1 MIHPSRIQPLN
12 SRSIQDGRYILYWMQ
27 ASQRVECN
35 HALEH
40 AVGEANERNLPV
52 VVVVGLTD
60 RFPEANLRHYAFMLD
75 GLEEVRK
82 GLEGRGIRFA
92 LMHRSPELAATAMAD
107 EAALV
112 VADRG
117 YLRIQRQ
124 WRNHVAKNAPCAV
137 VQVESDAVVP
147 VETASPK
154 EEYTAGTLRP
164 KLQRILKGYLAPLKE
179 RPVRKDSLSLRL
191 DADPEGDFTS
201 LLKKMKIDRT
211 VTPVR
216 AFRGGTARANALLE
230 EFIAKKIRHYD
241 ELRNDPG
248 LDYSSHLSPYLHFG
262 QISPLAV
269 ALRVSGEETIPA
281 AARESFLEELIVRR
295 ELSMNFVFYND
306 LYDEYECLP
315 DWAKKTLAEHAKDRR
330 ETLYSADQWER
341 AGTHDPYW
349 NAAQREMM
357 ITGKMHNYMRMYW
370 GKKILEWS
378 RSPAR
383 GIPNSPLAEQ
393 QVRARRKGPQ
403 RVCRRRL
410 VLRQAR
416 PRLVRAEGLRQDPL
430 HERRGA
436 QAQVRHGRLPEKS
449 GRPGEGPLSFKNT
462 CRHFPPIGV

>member
-12 SRSIQDGRYILYWMQ
+12 KRSIQDGRYILYWMQ
-27 ASQRVECN
+27 ASQRVDCN
-35 HALEH
+35 HALEY

-52 VVVVGLTD
+52 VVVFGLTD
-60 RFPEANLRHYAFMLD
+60 RFPEANLRHYAFMME

-82 GLEGRGIRFA
+82 GLNSRGIRFV
-92 LMHRSPELAATAMAD
+92 LFHRSPELAATAMAE

-164 KLQRILKGYLAPLKE
+164 KLQRILEGYLIPLKE

-191 DADPEGDFTS
+191 DADPEGDLTS
-201 LLKKMKIDRT
+201 LLKKMKIDRA
-211 VTPVR
+211 VSPAR

-241 ELRNDPG
+241 ELRSDPG

-262 QISPLAV
+262 QVSPLAV
-269 ALRVSGEETIPA
+269 ALRIAAEKAIPA
-281 AARESFLEELIVRR
+281 GARESFLEELIVRR

-306 LYDEYECLP
+306 RYDDYECLP
-315 DWAKKTLAEHAKDRR
+315 NWARKTLAEHAKDRR
-330 ETLYSADQWER
+330 EYLYDADQWER

-370 GKKILEWS
+370 GKKLLEWS
-378 RSPAR
+378 RTPAEAFR
-383 GIPNSPLAEQ
+383 TALTLNNRYELDGRDPNGFAG
-393 QVRARRKGPQ
+393 VAWCFGKHDRAWFERKVFGKI
-403 RVCRRRL
+403 RYMNDAGLKRKFDMDAYLKKVA
-410 VLRQAR
+410 VL
-416 PRLVRAEGLRQDPL
+416 EK
-430 HERRGA
+430 ER
-436 QAQVRHGRLPEKS
+436 
-449 GRPGEGPLSFKNT
+449 
-462 CRHFPPIGV
+462 

>member
-1 MIHPSRIQPLN
+1 MIHPSRILPLN
-12 SRSIQDGRYILYWMQ
+12 GRSIQDGRYVLYWMQ
-27 ASQRVECN
+27 ASQRVDCN
-35 HALEH
+35 HALEY

-52 VVVVGLTD
+52 VVVFGLTD
-60 RFPEANLRHYAFMLD
+60 RFPEANLRHYAFMME

-82 GLEGRGIRFA
+82 GLNRRGIRFV
-92 LMHRSPELAATAMAD
+92 LLHRSPELAATAMAE

-164 KLQRILKGYLAPLKE
+164 KLQRILEGYLVPLKE

-191 DADPEGDFTS
+191 DADPEGELTS
-201 LLKKMKIDRT
+201 LLKKMKIDRA
-211 VTPVR
+211 VSPAR
-216 AFRGGTARANALLE
+216 AFRGGTARGKALLE

-241 ELRNDPG
+241 ELRSDPG

-262 QISPLAV
+262 QVSPLAI
-269 ALRVSGEETIPA
+269 ALRIAAEKAIPA
-281 AARESFLEELIVRR
+281 GARESFLEELIVRR

-306 LYDEYECLP
+306 RYDDYECLP
-315 DWAKKTLAEHAKDRR
+315 NWARKTLAEHAKDRR
-330 ETLYSADQWER
+330 EYLYDADQWKL

-370 GKKILEWS
+370 GKKLLEWS
-378 RSPAR
+378 RTPTEAFR
-383 GIPNSPLAEQ
+383 TALWLNNKYELDGRDANGFAG
-393 QVRARRKGPQ
+393 VAWCFGKHDRAWSERKVFGKIRYMNDAGLRRKFDMDAYLKK
-403 RVCRRRL
+403 VAAL
-410 VLRQAR
+410 
-416 PRLVRAEGLRQDPL
+416 EK
-430 HERRGA
+430 ER
-436 QAQVRHGRLPEKS
+436 
-449 GRPGEGPLSFKNT
+449 
-462 CRHFPPIGV
+462 